1 MAAQQSGTN
10 STYDAKGI
18 REQLADWIDN
28 QSPTSTPFISN
39 IGRGDADNTYFE
51 WQTDSLA
58 AVNTANA
65 QIEGFNAG
73 NTTDTINNT
82 TRIGNRTQISN
93 KSGRVTRTSR
103 SVTTAG
109 RADDLAYHKAKK
121 AKELKRDQE
130 AILLSNQAAV
140 AGDDTTARTT
150 GSLLA
155 FLKTNTSAAADG
167 TDPTYTTVPSDTR
180 SDGAVRSFTETLLKN
195 VLQSAWTEGGE
206 AEMLM
211 VGPFNKGVVSGFSG
225 IAEIRA
231 TQPTSARSQGTI
243 IGGADVYISDFGP
256 ITVVPNRFMRERD
269 ALLVDP
275 AKAKLM
281 YLDPLV
287 IDDLAKTGDSEAFL
301 MTSEYG
307 LCVMNEKAHGIVADI
322 ATTY

>member
-1 MAAQQSGTN
+1 MAQLSGTN

-18 REQLADWIDN
+18 REQLADWISN
-28 QSPTSTPFISN
+28 IAPVQTPFMSN

-51 WQTDSLA
+51 WQTDTLA
-58 AVNTANA
+58 AVNTSNA
-65 QIEGFNAG
+65 HIEGDNIG
-73 NTTDTINNT
+73 NTTDAVTNT
-82 TRIGNRTQISN
+82 VRLGNRTQISRV
-93 KSGRVTRTSR
+93 SGRVSRTSR
-103 SVTTAG
+103 SVRTAG
-109 RADDLAYHKAKK
+109 RADDLMYHKAKK

-130 AILLSNQAAV
+130 AILLANQAAV
-140 AGDDTTARTT
+140 AGDDSTARTT

-195 VLQSAWTEGGE
+195 VNQSVWNEGGE
-206 AEMLM
+206 ADILM

-256 ITVVPNRFMRERD
+256 ITVVPNRFQRERD
-269 ALLVDP
+269 ALLIDP
-275 AKAKLM
+275 SMAKLM

-287 IDDLAKTGDSEAFL
+287 VDDLAKTGDSDAFL
-301 MTSEYG
+301 MVSEYG
-307 LCVMNEKAHGIVADI
+307 LCVNNEKAHGIIADV

>member
-1 MAAQQSGTN
+1 MAQLSGTN

-18 REQLADWIDN
+18 REQLADWISN
-28 QSPTSTPFISN
+28 IAPVQTPFMSN

-51 WQTDSLA
+51 WQTDTLD
-58 AVNTANA
+58 AVNTSNA
-65 QIEGFNAG
+65 HIEGDNIG
-73 NTTDTINNT
+73 NTTDAVTNT
-82 TRIGNRTQISN
+82 VRLGNRTQISRV
-93 KSGRVTRTSR
+93 SGRVSRTSR
-103 SVTTAG
+103 SVSTAG
-109 RADDLAYHKAKK
+109 RADDLMYHKAKK
-121 AKELKRDQE
+121 AKVLKRDQE
-130 AILLSNQAAV
+130 AILLANQAAV
-140 AGDDTTARTT
+140 AGDDSTARTT

-195 VLQSAWTEGGE
+195 VNQSVWSEGGE
-206 AEMLM
+206 ADILM

-256 ITVVPNRFMRERD
+256 ITVVPNRFQRERD
-269 ALLVDP
+269 ALLIDP
-275 AKAKLM
+275 SMAKLM

-287 IDDLAKTGDSEAFL
+287 VDDLAKTGDSDAFL
-301 MTSEYG
+301 MVSEYG
-307 LCVMNEKAHGIVADI
+307 LCVNNEKAHGIIADV